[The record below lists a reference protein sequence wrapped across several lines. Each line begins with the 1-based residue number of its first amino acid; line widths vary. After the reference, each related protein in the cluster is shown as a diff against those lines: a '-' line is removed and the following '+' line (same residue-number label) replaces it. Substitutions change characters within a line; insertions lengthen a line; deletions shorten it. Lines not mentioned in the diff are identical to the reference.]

1 MRILLNADIGES
13 YGPWTMG
20 NDELLMPVIDMA
32 NIACGGHASDPVTM
46 SKTVRLALNHKVML
60 GAHPSY
66 P

>member
-13 YGPWTMG
+13 YGPWSMG

-46 SKTVRLALNHKVML
+46 SK
-60 GAHPSY
+60 P
-66 P
+66 